1 MATTALDRDAHLFQL
16 AAQRAGIHQP
26 ILPALQESHD
36 QPTPEGDRGLGITS
50 AEGDRVD
57 SLPDQVM
64 EAALLVRK
72 LTDSLIQSGWKSDR
86 IWQSSTGQYSP
97 EVLTVLARG
106 FDDPSDPSAPKLASC
121 PLDRLTEAYRHH
133 CILDRAAQAA
143 VPTTTSA
150 IAPAAAPPANN
161 FTNNFNSFFNLDRAL
176 LDTIERLPQFYQ
188 GYVHQREALLE
199 ATRIWRGLPTRED
212 TLSSLGLPA
221 LNYTD
226 AALDAALIAFIRRLS
241 PNYSGF
247 PHQREALLRLVQIW
261 RQLDSRQA
269 AIASL
274 ADSNLGL
281 APRNY
286 DPALLAFV
294 LRAPQFFASNGTQRN
309 AVTEAV
315 RLWRDLDTRN
325 AALTSLG
332 INPSAF
338 ANPAAPEAT
347 TAAAQLDRQLVGF
360 LQRLPAAYRGTPNQR
375 GALTRFVQLWRG
387 LNTQQEA
394 IGSLE
399 ADLKAMQWQVMI
411 LKQNTVLKS
420 RPVPS
425 NTLPSNELAAMPA
438 GELSLIDSLEEG
450 THYRILTVEPIR
462 DRREWFVYRGHADF
476 LEPAT
481 MLVKTSTFLKVKPL
495 QSSSLTSAERVPLS
509 PGEFQLRSYDDVG
522 DHLRVRL
529 VKPVNNRLEWFIYEG
544 HIDLLNVDD
553 YPSPRDPDPTPAPT
567 PTPVPVPVPR
577 PTPVPVPTPPDRGRR
592 IQIPGLG
599 TVWTQDPIIPRGN
612 FNWGEA
618 TKGGTRIP
626 ENSTITQNIIAMA
639 RRMEEVRSRL
649 GNRSISI
656 TSWYRPPAVNR
667 AVGGARNSTHIRG
680 YGVDFNA
687 AELSPRA
694 VQRILDPW
702 WPGGLGYG
710 SSFTHLDNRG
720 YRARWNYTN

>member
-1 MATTALDRDAHLFQL
+1 MATTALDREAHLFHM
-16 AAQRAGIHQP
+16 AAQRAGIHMP
-26 ILPALQESHD
+26 ILPALQEAHD
-36 QPTPEGDRGLGITS
+36 QPTPDGERGLGLTS
-50 AEGDRVD
+50 SKAEQVD
-57 SLPDQVM
+57 SLPDQVQ
-64 EAALLVRK
+64 EAALVVRK
-72 LTDSLIQSGWKSDR
+72 LTDTLIQSGWRADR
-86 IWQSSTGQYSP
+86 IWQADPGQYSP
-97 EVLTVLARG
+97 EVLAVLARG
-106 FDDPSDPSAPKLASC
+106 FEDKSTPSPRLAGC
-121 PLDRLTEAYRHH
+121 TLDRLTAAYQRF
-133 CILDRAAQAA
+133 CALERGAQAA
-143 VPTTTSA
+143 PATTA
-150 IAPAAAPPANN
+150 IAPA
-161 FTNNFNSFFNLDRAL
+161 NSIFNLDRAL

-212 TLSSLGLPA
+212 TLVSLGLPA

-226 AALDAALIAFIRRLS
+226 SALDTALVNFIRRLS

-261 RQLDSRQA
+261 RQLDSRQSTVT
-269 AIASL
+269 SL
-274 ADSNLGL
+274 GDSNLNL
-281 APRNY
+281 LPRNY
-286 DPALLAFV
+286 DPALLSFV
-294 LRAPQFFASNGTQRN
+294 LRVPAFYGGLGSQRN
-309 AVTEAV
+309 ATAEAV
-315 RLWRDLDTRN
+315 RMWRDLDSRN

-332 INPSAF
+332 VNPIVF

-347 TAAAQLDRQLVGF
+347 TAAAQLDRELVGF
-360 LQRLPAAYRGTPNQR
+360 LQRLPAAYRGTLNQR
-375 GALTRFVQLWRG
+375 GALTRLVQLWRG
-387 LNTQQEA
+387 LDTQQEA

-399 ADLKAMQWQVMI
+399 TDLRTMQWQVLI

-420 RPVPS
+420 QPVPA
-425 NTLPSNELAAMPA
+425 NTLARNDVAAMPA
-438 GELSLIDSLEEG
+438 GELSLIDSIEQG

-481 MLVKTSTFLKVKPL
+481 MVVKTSTFLKNRPL
-495 QSSSLTSAERVPLS
+495 QTSSLSSAEKIPLS
-509 PGEFQLRSYDDVG
+509 PGEFQIRSYEDVG
-522 DHLRVRL
+522 DHLRIRL
-529 VKPVNNRLEWFIYEG
+529 VKPINDRLEWFVYEG
-544 HIDLLNVDD
+544 HITLLNVDD
-553 YPSPRDPDPTPAPT
+553 YPSPRDPAPKPAPA
-567 PTPVPVPVPR
+567 PAPVPAPVPR
-577 PTPVPVPTPPDRGRR
+577 PAPAPAPVPDRGRR

-599 TVWTQDPIIPRGN
+599 TVWTRDPIIPRGN

-618 TKGGTRIP
+618 TKDGTRIP

-649 GNRSISI
+649 GNRSITI

-680 YGVDFNA
+680 HGVDFNA
-687 AELSPRA
+687 AGLSART
-694 VQRILDPW
+694 VQRMLDPW

>member
-1 MATTALDRDAHLFQL
+1 MATTALDRDAHLFHM
-16 AAQRAGIHQP
+16 AAQRAGIHMP
-26 ILPALQESHD
+26 ILPALQEAHD
-36 QPTPEGDRGLGITS
+36 QPMPDGERGLGLTS
-50 AEGDRVD
+50 AKPEQVD
-57 SLPDQVM
+57 SLPDQVQ
-64 EAALLVRK
+64 EAALVVRR
-72 LTDSLIQSGWKSDR
+72 LTDSLIRSGWKADR
-86 IWQSSTGQYSP
+86 IWQTSTGQYSP
-97 EVLTVLARG
+97 EVLAVLARG
-106 FDDPSDPSAPKLASC
+106 FEDKTAPGPILAGC
-121 PLDRLTEAYRHH
+121 ALDRLTTAYRQF
-133 CILDRAAQAA
+133 CTLERAGQVAPA
-143 VPTTTSA
+143 TTA
-150 IAPAAAPPANN
+150 IAPA
-161 FTNNFNSFFNLDRAL
+161 NSIFNLDRAL

-188 GYVHQREALLE
+188 GYIHQREALIE

-212 TLSSLGLPA
+212 TLVSLGLPA

-226 AALDAALIAFIRRLS
+226 SALDAALVNFIQRLS

-261 RQLDSRQA
+261 RQLDSRQSA
-269 AIASL
+269 VSSL
-274 ADSNLGL
+274 SDSNLSL
-281 APRNY
+281 LPRNY
-286 DPALLAFV
+286 DPALLAFM
-294 LRAPQFFASNGTQRN
+294 LRVPEFYAGNGTQRN
-309 AVTEAV
+309 AAAEAV
-315 RLWRDLDTRN
+315 RMWRDLDSRN

-332 INPSAF
+332 VNPIVF

-347 TAAAQLDRQLVGF
+347 TAAAQLDRELVGF
-360 LQRLPAAYRGTPNQR
+360 LKRLPAAYRGTPNQR
-375 GALTRFVQLWRG
+375 GSLTRLVQLWRG
-387 LNTQQEA
+387 LDTQQAA

-399 ADLKAMQWQVMI
+399 TDLRAMQWQVLI

-420 RPVPS
+420 QPVPAS
-425 NTLPSNELAAMPA
+425 ALAKNDVAAMPA
-438 GELSLIDSLEEG
+438 GELSLIESIEQG

-481 MLVKTSTFLKVKPL
+481 MLVKTNTFLKNRPL
-495 QSSSLTSAERVPLS
+495 QNSSLSSAEKVPLS
-509 PGEFQLRSYDDVG
+509 PGEFQIRSYEDVG
-522 DHLRVRL
+522 DHLRIRL
-529 VKPVNNRLEWFIYEG
+529 VKPINDRLEWFVYEG
-544 HIDLLNVDD
+544 HISLLNVDD
-553 YPSPRDPDPTPAPT
+553 YPSPRDPVSPPAPVPAPVPVPV
-567 PTPVPVPVPR
+567 PTPVPVPVP
-577 PTPVPVPTPPDRGRR
+577 VPDRGRR
-592 IQIPGLG
+592 IQIPGIG
-599 TVWTQDPIIPRGN
+599 TVWTRDPIIPRGN

-649 GNRSISI
+649 GNRSITI

-680 YGVDFNA
+680 HGVDFNA
-687 AELSPRA
+687 AGLSARA